1 MLFVLVLVSCSA
13 VWLWS
18 VTHPAVPAPEVPS
31 NKPVVVTLGII
42 SDSTE
47 MKRHF
52 DHIANTTLT
61 EVNAY
66 AASKDSQIRFDYRSE
81 QADNIYGLEAVGK
94 MKKEFGVN
102 IFLGFDYSEAMCAS
116 LSYANSAHLILMG
129 VPLIHHSSTA
139 LPNDVMFRIAPN
151 LRQVHDVVVSLVERI
166 GFDGVL
172 VIWRGDSWGDG
183 VEYSL
188 SEVLGEDS
196 IRTVRYDKTT
206 VNYTETIELAASE
219 LRSLNE
225 RFGSEHT
232 AVLLVCTG
240 EGQTILSEAGRREG
254 LLEVPWIVLEESVD
268 PYSVEGDLPDI
279 SGVASADVAKAKL
292 ISVKIAPL
300 TSNDNFTRLQSRY
313 VATRPPAE
321 DKPFGVMEAS
331 FYDSVWVACLSVLK
345 ANTTDANILK
355 EMIPTI
361 VQEYTGAS
369 GNVVLDVNGDRT
381 VDYDV
386 YQASDVGGTVD
397 WVKIGRYGAVT
408 GQMILD
414 VKLP

>member
-1 MLFVLVLVSCSA
+1 
-13 VWLWS
+13 
-18 VTHPAVPAPEVPS
+18 
-31 NKPVVVTLGII
+31 
-42 SDSTE
+42 
-47 MKRHF
+47 MKQHF
-52 DHIANTTLT
+52 DYIANTTLT
-61 EVNAY
+61 EANAY
-66 AASKDSQIRFDYRSE
+66 AASQDSHIRFTYCSE

-94 MKKEFGVN
+94 MKKEVGVN

-139 LPNDVMFRIAPN
+139 LPDDVMFRIAPN
-151 LRQVHDVVVSLVERI
+151 LRQIHNVVVALVGRI
-166 GFDGVL
+166 GFNGVL

-196 IRTVRYDKTT
+196 ISTVRYDKTT
-206 VNYTETIELAASE
+206 VNYTETVELAVSK

-240 EGQTILSEAGRREG
+240 EGQIILSEAGRREG

-268 PYSVEGDLPDI
+268 PYSVEGDLPDA
-279 SGVASADVAKAKL
+279 SWLTSADVTKAKL
-292 ISVKIAPL
+292 ISVKMAPL
-300 TSNDNFTRLQSRY
+300 TSNDNFTRLQSGY
-313 VATRPPAE
+313 VATKPLAG

-331 FYDSVWVACLSVLK
+331 FYDSVWVACLSILR

-355 EMIPTI
+355 EMIPT
-361 VQEYTGAS
+361 VALEYTGAS

-414 VKLP
+414 VNLP